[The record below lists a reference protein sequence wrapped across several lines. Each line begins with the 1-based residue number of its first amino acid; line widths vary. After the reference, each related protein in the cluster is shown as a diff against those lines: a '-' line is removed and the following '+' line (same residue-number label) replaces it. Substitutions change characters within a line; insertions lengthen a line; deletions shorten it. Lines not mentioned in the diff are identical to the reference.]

1 MIRNTLSPKAEFLGD
16 PKRADAHQE
25 TVLNPEF
32 KKAIEIALLQYAMN
46 LGGTGVDSQQLVT
59 VGLRLE
65 GAKGFIDE
73 LLNLGNKTKPIYQRD
88 ETELEPV

>member
-1 MIRNTLSPKAEFLGD
+1 MTRNTLIPKAEFLGD

-25 TVLNPEF
+25 IVLSPAF

-46 LGGTGVDSQQLVT
+46 LGGDTADQQRLIT

-73 LLNLGNKTKPIYQRD
+73 LLNLGNATKPIYQRD
-88 ETELEPV
+88 ESELEPV